1 MSIVNVNKNQIHLT
15 FVTCCHM
22 LKISVLGTLQKKT
35 LVDDYNKSKEN
46 ESKEDF
52 KECMLQTSIK
62 SQYYYIS

>member
-15 FVTCCHM
+15 FVTCCYM
-22 LKISVLGTLQKKT
+22 LIISVLGTLQKKP
-35 LVDDYNKSKEN
+35 LVDEYNKSQEN
-46 ESKEDF
+46 KSKEDF

>member
-15 FVTCCHM
+15 
-22 LKISVLGTLQKKT
+22 LQKKP
-35 LVDDYNKSKEN
+35 LVDEYNKSQEN
-46 ESKEDF
+46 KSKEDF